1 GIMDEKKWAT
11 DLNASIKD
19 QFGVA
24 NAIVSMFNY
33 QVHLDHEKI
42 DSTKANKAAII
53 QHIINYIGKQE
64 SVLDV
69 FPTADILTYPAPQ
82 LLREKLAE

>member
-1 GIMDEKKWAT
+1 
-11 DLNASIKD
+11 
-19 QFGVA
+19 
-24 NAIVSMFNY
+24 
-33 QVHLDHEKI
+33 
-42 DSTKANKAAII
+42 STKANKAAII

-82 LLREKLAE
+82 LLREKLAEGFYWKRSGDIQFVLKSGYIDGGPTGTTHGLWYKYDAHIP